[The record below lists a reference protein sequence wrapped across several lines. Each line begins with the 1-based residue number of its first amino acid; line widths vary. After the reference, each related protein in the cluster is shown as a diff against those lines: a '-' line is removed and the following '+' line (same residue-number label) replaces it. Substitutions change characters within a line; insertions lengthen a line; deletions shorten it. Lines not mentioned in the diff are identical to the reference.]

1 MKKLLLLFLFSI
13 LISSIYCQTLFTYG
27 NQSVNTNEF
36 LRAYNKNKTAT
47 SDNEQALRDYLDLYI
62 NFKLKVKAAK
72 DLHLDTLPALEA
84 DLQNFRGQIEENYL
98 KDKKKVDALVDE
110 AFLRSQKDIHVLHFF
125 IAVNEQSASADTAK
139 LYKAINEVYQQLKLN
154 KNSAK
159 GILAKVNKD
168 GISVKEDDLGFIT
181 VFILPYEFENIVYRL
196 KAGQSSVPYRT
207 KKGWHIFKNTE
218 ERHAVGK
225 TKIAQILFAAP
236 AGFIEQRA
244 QTKKIA
250 DSVYN
255 KLKNGVN
262 FGQLAKEYSNDRM
275 TYMNGGII
283 PEFGVSKYDP
293 VFEKIAFSLN
303 KDNEISQPFETEFG
317 YHIIKRISADTV
329 SSDKNDEA
337 YMYNLKQQVLK
348 DIRIE
353 VATKKFVIDILPKTG
368 YKKYKVNEEDLWK
381 VSDSSLMANKNIT
394 GGNLNEKTILFS
406 YNNNTKVKVSDWIL
420 YLRNSNKA
428 QPGHLYESY
437 KKLFPAFIAASSIE
451 NYRNRLQ
458 EFNLDFKNQIQEF
471 KDGNN
476 LFEIMERKV
485 WGKAS
490 ADSAGLLKYYNQ
502 YKEKYLWNASAE
514 AIIFSC
520 ANENVAKNS
529 IEELEKG
536 KSWKDVMNDNSS
548 QVQADS
554 GRYELNQIPVNDK
567 TNFTSGLITLPVINK
582 NDGTE
587 VFTKILKLY
596 PDHQQRNFD
605 DARGLVINDYQNYLE
620 VKWIEQLKK
629 QYPVKV
635 NEKVFQTLLK

>member
-1 MKKLLLLFLFSI
+1 
-13 LISSIYCQTLFTYG
+13 
-27 NQSVNTNEF
+27 
-36 LRAYNKNKTAT
+36 
-47 SDNEQALRDYLDLYI
+47 
-62 NFKLKVKAAK
+62 
-72 DLHLDTLPALEA
+72 
-84 DLQNFRGQIEENYL
+84 
-98 KDKKKVDALVDE
+98 
-110 AFLRSQKDIHVLHFF
+110 
-125 IAVNEQSASADTAK
+125 
-139 LYKAINEVYQQLKLN
+139 
-154 KNSAK
+154 
-159 GILAKVNKD
+159 
-168 GISVKEDDLGFIT
+168 
-181 VFILPYEFENIVYRL
+181 
-196 KAGQSSVPYRT
+196 
-207 KKGWHIFKNTE
+207 
-218 ERHAVGK
+218 
-225 TKIAQILFAAP
+225 
-236 AGFIEQRA
+236 
-244 QTKKIA
+244 
-250 DSVYN
+250 
-255 KLKNGVN
+255 
-262 FGQLAKEYSNDRM
+262 M

-353 VATKKFVIDILPKTG
+353 AATQKFVIDILPKTG
-368 YKKYKVNEEDLWK
+368 YKKYKVNEENLWK

-420 YLRNSNKA
+420 YLRNLNKA
-428 QPGHLYESY
+428 QPEHLHESY

-458 EFNLDFKNQIQEF
+458 EFNLDFKDQIQEF

-502 YKEKYLWNASAE
+502 HKEKYLWNASAE

-567 TNFTSGLITLPVINK
+567 TNFTSGLITLPVVNK